1 MKNKLSSLR
10 PINHAPARDGLP
22 APSSPP
28 FKIANKYEL
37 AQQQQNEPFF
47 SPPASIKATHHASP
61 IGATTPSVC
70 RVHRD
75 KYHRRLYELQDELY
89 PLKLVQELNRISDE
103 PHFPGRGKLVLAVTH
118 VNNSIHKGLL
128 IENVGTYYTAK
139 AANNRVLDV
148 WNQKYGTGTSTG
160 TLSSD
165 KTDKRF
171 MGFEQGKMP
180 EGYSPLVSPGQTL
193 DYPSLGGVLADN
205 SHWEIKNSCLSLSHK
220 SDEGEKTVYVVLSR
234 MRRQGIHG

>member
-103 PHFPGRGKLVLAVTH
+103 PHFPGRGK
-118 VNNSIHKGLL
+118 
-128 IENVGTYYTAK
+128 YTAK